1 MKYALAL
8 LVLGL
13 SASGAAAT
21 EVIPPASER
30 FAADGG
36 SAGSG
41 LADSGSAGAEVP
53 NFQRHV
59 LPLMGRLGCNGRA
72 CHGSFQ
78 GQGGFR
84 LSLFGYDFDAD
95 HKALCDGDEP
105 RTDLKK
111 PRQSLMLVKPTSAD
125 KDEHGGGKRM
135 DVDSWQYRLLLR
147 WVEAGAPSVDPQH
160 DPQFVRMDVTP
171 AELVFEKAGQTAQLR
186 VVSVWSDGTREDVTP
201 LCRFQTNDESVA
213 KVDVSG
219 TITVVGRGDTHIV
232 AFYDN
237 GVVPV
242 PVLLPVSDS
251 VGPRY
256 PNVPTPTKIDEL
268 VVTKLRKLGIVPS
281 DLCTDAEFLRRVSFD
296 ITGTLPPPDEVQA
309 FLADTSADKRARK
322 VDELLSRPA
331 YAAWW
336 STRLCDFTGNNE
348 RSMPEQTARAEYAE
362 QWYRW
367 VDRRLAENT
376 PYDKIVEGLVM
387 AVSRSPGESYVQYA
401 QHLSN
406 YLRKDHPDDYSTR
419 DSMPHYWSRTNM
431 RTSNEKAL
439 SFSYAFL
446 GVRLQCAECHKHPF
460 DQWSQEDFKHFTAF
474 FDRVKFGI
482 SSGDQPEY
490 KRLIEALGY
499 KTKGGAKEQRK
510 AISKAVAEG
519 KPAPLRELYIA
530 PTGKGSE
537 GKAKGEKKDKKR
549 RVEAGRVL
557 TPKVLGGEEV
567 IADQY
572 SDPRQPLMDWLRQDD
587 NPYFARAIVNRVWS
601 AYFNVGIVE
610 PPDDMNLANP
620 PSNRELLDWLSR
632 EFVAHSYDLK
642 WLHRTIAGSRTY
654 QLGWK
659 PNATSENDVRNF
671 SHAVPRRLPA
681 EVVYDAVLYA
691 TAGNE
696 ELARLNQDPIG
707 LRSIG
712 VSPGYT
718 QPAARSKVGYAL
730 SVFGKPRRETT
741 CDCERSND
749 PTLLQTVFL
758 RNDNEALKM
767 IDRPDGWLAQTLGA
781 LAKRPAV
788 EPTAASSQDAS
799 SERVREL
806 ERRLA
811 KAKKQGDKLAASKL
825 RKEIQTAKDLARKL
839 EARKREIAN
848 EKRSTGDAWKNVTLD
863 ASAESGLVQQAYL
876 RTLSRMPASDE
887 VANALQYLADNGHRA
902 GGLRDLLWALL
913 NTKEFVINH

>member
-8 LVLGL
+8 LVL
-13 SASGAAAT
+13 SIMAAGAAAA
-21 EVIPPASER
+21 EVMPPASER
-30 FAADGG
+30 FA
-36 SAGSG
+36 SATGPAASG
-41 LADSGSAGAEVP
+41 TTAGAEVP
-53 NFQRHV
+53 SFQRHV

-95 HKALCDGDEP
+95 HKALCEGDEP
-105 RTDLKK
+105 RTDLKH
-111 PRQSLMLVKPTSAD
+111 PRASLMLAKPTSAD
-125 KDEHGGGKRM
+125 EDEHGGGKRM

-160 DPQFVRMDVTP
+160 DPHFVRMDVSP

-186 VVSVWSDGTREDVTP
+186 VVSLWSDGTREDVTP

-213 KVDVSG
+213 KVDETG
-219 TITVVGRGDTHIV
+219 RITVVGRGDTHIV

-256 PNVPTPTKIDEL
+256 PAVPTPTKIDEL
-268 VVTKLRKLGIVPS
+268 VVNKLRKLGIVPS

-296 ITGTLPPPDEVQA
+296 ITGTLPPPAEVQA
-309 FLADTSADKRARK
+309 FLADPSADKRARK

-336 STRLCDFTGNNE
+336 STRLCDLTGNNE
-348 RSMPEQTARAEYAE
+348 RSMPEQTARPEYAE

-367 VDRRLAENT
+367 VYRRLTENM
-376 PYDKIVEGLVM
+376 PYDQIVEGLVL
-387 AVSRSPGESYVQYA
+387 AVSRTADQSYLQYA
-401 QHLSN
+401 TKLSE
-406 YLRKDHPDDYSTR
+406 YLRTDHPADYSLRET
-419 DSMPHYWSRTNM
+419 MPHYWSRTNM

-482 SSGDQPEY
+482 SGEDQPEY
-490 KRLIEALGY
+490 KRMLASLGY

-510 AISKAVAEG
+510 AIAKAVSEG
-519 KPAPLRELYIA
+519 KPAPLRELYIT
-530 PTGKGSE
+530 PPGKGSE
-537 GKAKGEKKDKKR
+537 GRAKGQKKDKKR
-549 RVEAGRVL
+549 RVEAGRVI

-567 IADQY
+567 IADHY

-601 AYFNVGIVE
+601 AYFSVGIVE

-632 EFVAHSYDLK
+632 EFAVHGYDLK

-654 QLGWK
+654 QLSWK
-659 PNATSENDVRNF
+659 PNATSENDARNF

-681 EVVYDAVLYA
+681 EVVYDAVVFA
-691 TAGNE
+691 TAGSA
-696 ELARLNQDPIG
+696 ELAQLNQDPIG

-712 VSPGYT
+712 IMRGYT
-718 QPAARSKVGYAL
+718 QPAARSKVGYAV

-758 RNDNEALKM
+758 RNDSEALKM
-767 IDRPDGWLAQTLGA
+767 IDRPDGWLAQTLSA
-781 LAKRPAV
+781 RASRPAV
-788 EPTAASSQDAS
+788 ERTAASSPEVTSD
-799 SERVREL
+799 RIREL

-811 KAKKQGDKLAASKL
+811 KAKKQGEKRTADKL
-825 RKEIQTAKDLARKL
+825 RKELQTAKESARKM
-839 EARKREIAN
+839 EARKRQQASD
-848 EKRSTGDAWKNVTLD
+848 KRSTGDAWKTATLE
-863 ASAESGLVQQAYL
+863 AGAESGLVQQAYL
-876 RTLSRMPASDE
+876 RTLSRPPGSE
-887 VANALQYLADNGHRA
+887 ELANALQYLADNGHRA
-902 GGLRDLLWALL
+902 GGLRDLLWALI